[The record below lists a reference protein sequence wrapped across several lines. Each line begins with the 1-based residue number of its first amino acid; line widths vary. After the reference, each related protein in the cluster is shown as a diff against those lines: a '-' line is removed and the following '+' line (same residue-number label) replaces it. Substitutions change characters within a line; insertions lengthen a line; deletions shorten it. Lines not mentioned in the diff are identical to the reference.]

1 MTNSC
6 IIGNKNKY
14 LFILNIKWILKDQII
29 MQRVLL
35 KSSHLIAFYQ
45 LYNNKCKGSA
55 SQTLAITVLCIEL
68 ASAKIS

>member
-14 LFILNIKWILKDQII
+14 LFILNIKWNLKDQII

-35 KSSHLIAFYQ
+35 KISHLPSINCIIINA
-45 LYNNKCKGSA
+45 KGL
-55 SQTLAITVLCIEL
+55 QV
-68 ASAKIS
+68 KH

>member
-6 IIGNKNKY
+6 IIGNKDKY

-35 KSSHLIAFYQ
+35 KSSHLPSI
-45 LYNNKCKGSA
+45 NNCIIINAKGL
-55 SQTLAITVLCIEL
+55 QV
-68 ASAKIS
+68 KH